1 MTCLADFA
9 ASNIYGKGDI
19 NYGPDDEKSYIKSVA
34 EIQEEEDLKTTV
46 TIKLKNDF
54 GKMERALL
62 IVIRF
67 DIICKLKSQKESWE

>member
-1 MTCLADFA
+1 MFMHLSSQLGMKTTQIIQMTCLADFA

-46 TIKLKNDF
+46 TIKLKNDL
-54 GKMERALL
+54 GKMGREL
-62 IVIRF
+62 
-67 DIICKLKSQKESWE
+67 C